1 MIRKLGFYIALTES
15 NCNRFS
21 IRFEENYYKKNLD
34 HKILE
39 IIRHC
44 NKCSRDT
51 AKMIASTSWGQY
63 QILGINLYSICEYHS
78 EIGRYLC
85 DNDLQYITFE
95 KFIKKR
101 VFTKNT
107 KRCVENT
114 LDAISHI
121 SLYYKY
127 LDLKVEEKIEKLKSF
142 LKINR
147 EAYKDLEIFIL
158 KYLGAKFL
166 SQAFINY
173 ILRLIH
179 YHNRIEEMIEKEIG
193 KGGGNE
199 LKC

>member
-1 MIRKLGFYIALTES
+1 MIRKLGFYVACVES
-15 NCNRFS
+15 NVNQFA

-44 NKCSRDT
+44 NNCSRDT

-63 QILGINLYSICEYHS
+63 QILGINLYSICEYYS
-78 EIGRYLC
+78 EIGKYLC
-85 DNDLQYITFE
+85 DDDLQYITFE
-95 KFIKKR
+95 RFIKKR
-101 VFTKNT
+101 VFQKETE
-107 KRCVENT
+107 KRVINT
-114 LDAISHI
+114 LEAISHI
-121 SLYYKY
+121 SFYYKC
-127 LDLKVEEKIEKLKSF
+127 LNLKAEAKIEMLKDF
-142 LKINR
+142 LECNR
-147 EAYKDLEIFIL
+147 EVYKDLEIFIS

-179 YHNRIEEMIEKEIG
+179 YHNKLEEMIEKEIG

>member
-1 MIRKLGFYIALTES
+1 MIRKLGFYVACVES
-15 NCNRFS
+15 NVNQFA
-21 IRFEENYYKKNLD
+21 IRFENSYMKKNLD
-34 HKILE
+34 HITLE

-44 NKCSRDT
+44 NNCSRDT

-63 QILGINLYSICEYHS
+63 QILGINLYSICEYYS

-101 VFTKNT
+101 VFTKET
-107 KRCVENT
+107 EKRVENT

-127 LDLKVEEKIEKLKSF
+127 LNGKVEEKIEMLKSCLEF
-142 LKINR
+142 NR
-147 EAYKDLEIFIL
+147 EIWKDLEIFISR
-158 KYLGAKFL
+158 YLGAKFL

-179 YHNRIEEMIEKEIG
+179 YHNKIEEMIEKEVR
-193 KGGGNE
+193 KGGENE

>member
-1 MIRKLGFYIALTES
+1 MIRKLGFYVACVES
-15 NCNRFS
+15 NVNQFA

-34 HKILE
+34 HITLE
-39 IIRHC
+39 IIRSC
-44 NKCSRDT
+44 NNCSRDT

-63 QILGINLYSICEYHS
+63 QILGINLYSVCEYYS
-78 EIGRYLC
+78 SIGKYLC
-85 DNDLQYITFE
+85 DDNLQYITFE
-95 KFIKKR
+95 RFIKKR
-101 VFTKNT
+101 VFKKETE
-107 KRCVENT
+107 KRVENT

-127 LDLKVEEKIEKLKSF
+127 LDFKAEEKIEKLKSF
-142 LKINR
+142 LEINR
-147 EAYKDLEIFIL
+147 EVYKDLEIFIL

-179 YHNRIEEMIEKEIG
+179 YHNRIEEMIEKEVR

>member
-1 MIRKLGFYIALTES
+1 
-15 NCNRFS
+15 
-21 IRFEENYYKKNLD
+21 
-34 HKILE
+34 
-39 IIRHC
+39 
-44 NKCSRDT
+44 
-51 AKMIASTSWGQY
+51 MIASCSWGQY
-63 QILGINLYSICEYHS
+63 QILGINLYSICEYYS
-78 EIGRYLC
+78 SIGRYLC

-95 KFIKKR
+95 RFIKKR
-101 VFTKNT
+101 VFKKETE
-107 KRCVENT
+107 KRVENT

-127 LDLKVEEKIEKLKSF
+127 LDLKTEEKIEKLKSF
-142 LKINR
+142 LEINR

-179 YHNRIEEMIEKEIG
+179 YHNKIEETIEKTIQ
-193 KGGGNE
+193 KGGENE